1 MPIKSVGHVGF
12 CVSDLDRSLRFW
24 CEGLGF
30 EVLREFEFYGSSWK
44 RVLELD
50 DLDLQTRIIRRDDMM
65 LEILHFRKP
74 GTLGTR
80 ERSPINQLGFTHLAI
95 WANDIDEVAQR
106 VVDYGGS
113 VIESARTIFDHPKIK
128 GEWLVCT
135 DPDGIRVEFVDY
147 PAGEAVLQREKL
159 EAKG

>member
-1 MPIKSVGHVGF
+1 MPIRSVGHIGF

-24 CEGLGF
+24 RDGMGF
-30 EVLREFEFYGSSWK
+30 EVLREFEFYGRSWK

-65 LEILHFRKP
+65 LEIMHFRKP
-74 GTLGTR
+74 DTLGTR
-80 ERSPINQLGFTHLAI
+80 ERSPMNQLGFTHLAI
-95 WANDIDEVAQR
+95 WATDIAEVAQR

-128 GEWLVCT
+128 GEWLICT

-147 PAGEAVLQREKL
+147 PAGAAVLQREKS
-159 EAKG
+159 ESRV

>member
-80 ERSPINQLGFTHLAI
+80 ERSPMNQLGFTHLAI
-95 WANDIDEVAQR
+95 WVNDIDEVAQR
-106 VVDYGGS
+106 VPAAKSKKPED
-113 VIESARTIFDHPKIK
+113 
-128 GEWLVCT
+128 
-135 DPDGIRVEFVDY
+135 FVNTRFLK
-147 PAGEAVLQREKL
+147 EL
-159 EAKG
+159 EQEGFFKQLK

>member
-50 DLDLQTRIIRRDDMM
+50 DLDLQTCMIRRGELMRDF
-65 LEILHFRKP
+65 LHLCKP
-74 GTLGTR
+74 PSLGSR
-80 ERSPINQLGFTHLAI
+80 EGRPPIHHVWSPL
-95 WANDIDEVAQR
+95 
-106 VVDYGGS
+106 VVGG
-113 VIESARTIFDHPKIK
+113 
-128 GEWLVCT
+128 GE
-135 DPDGIRVEFVDY
+135 
-147 PAGEAVLQREKL
+147 
-159 EAKG
+159 